1 MACRWIK
8 RLLSSTSRVL
18 LAVML
23 LGAELSTAIYAG
35 YDVTNTQLAVVL
47 ASVNALTVLLT
58 FLLPE
63 MVTFKSRV
71 KDQDIERGSLLR
83 RTVSAPASSLSDET
97 MDLECVTPD
106 PATPERRTLTQT
118 ASATA
123 WASSGPVQ
131 KEPDVGDKPSHTPA
145 LMMSHRPART
155 GFVR

>member
-63 MVTFKSRV
+63 LVTFKSKV

-106 PATPERRTLTQT
+106 PSNAGEEDLDPDCVIHGVGELGTGPEGTRCWRQ
-118 ASATA
+118 AQSY
-123 WASSGPVQ
+123 SSFDD
-131 KEPDVGDKPSHTPA
+131 ES
-145 LMMSHRPART
+145 
-155 GFVR
+155 